1 MKSGKRI
8 RRVCIIGAFLVLA
21 SWMVVS
27 WVEAEKEIRILCS
40 TFVPG
45 QPLEAVIATLETGH
59 YLRYRVRSGAEPPVH
74 VRPGRTPATTSTDGP
89 DAGTQLVVVNSYYN
103 GLRSSCTV
111 TVDDGLVRA
120 ARLVSAP
127 G

>member
-59 YLRYRVRSGAEPPVH
+59 YLRYRVRSGAETPVH

-120 ARLVSAP
+120 ARLVPAP